1 MDDIGE
7 SLYLAR
13 GYAWQIAWQDANQL
27 DYLAKAEFY
36 TLVTRVPLHPK
47 VMLCSRRW
55 NPMRRCHTLLFQLQ
69 FLG

>member
-13 GYAWQIAWQDANQL
+13 GYAWQIAWQDAKQL

-36 TLVTRVPLHPK
+36 TLGVSLVVQVGQVVPLSSF
-47 VMLCSRRW
+47 C
-55 NPMRRCHTLLFQLQ
+55 TLV
-69 FLG
+69 LGEFRPTIQHGA